1 MYRYRYGY
9 LLAGDRTPTLKS
21 ALKMA
26 SDFLGEA
33 EKTLN
38 SNPDFLFLEKSVF
51 AIDDARLIRESS
63 AKKSFGGK
71 GRVFLIVS
79 DSFTT
84 EACNA
89 LLKTLEEPI
98 ADVLFLV
105 VTSSPENLLVTV
117 RSRLTVLNFSLR
129 GGYLPEEAVHFARNF
144 LGSSPDE
151 RKEMAEKIG
160 EESGEVF
167 SFLNGLE
174 SILRDFLITDITREA
189 VFSLEQVLKHRR
201 IIADKVSSPKMIL
214 EHICLVLPSFN
225 K

>member
-1 MYRYRYGY
+1 
-9 LLAGDRTPTLKS
+9 
-21 ALKMA
+21 MA

-33 EKTLN
+33 GKTLN
-38 SNPDFLFLEKSVF
+38 SNSDFLLLEKSVF

-63 AKKSFGGK
+63 VKKSFSGK

-105 VTSSPENLLVTV
+105 VTASPENLLGTV
-117 RSRLTVLNFSLR
+117 RSRLAVLNFSLR
-129 GGYLPEEAVHFARNF
+129 AASLPEETLGSTRNF
-144 LGSSPDE
+144 LNSSPNE
-151 RKEMAEKIG
+151 RKKMAEKIG
-160 EESGEVF
+160 EENGEIF
-167 SFLNGLE
+167 AFLNGLE
-174 SILRDFLITDITREA
+174 FVLRDFLVTDITKEA
-189 VFSLEQVLKHRR
+189 VFSLEQVLKHRQ

-214 EHICLVLPSFN
+214 EHLCLVLPSFH

>member
-1 MYRYRYGY
+1 MYRYRHGY
-9 LLAGDRTPTLKS
+9 LLVGDRALS
-21 ALKMA
+21 LGAALKMA
-26 SDFLGEA
+26 SDFLSEA

-38 SNPDFLFLEKSVF
+38 SNSDFLLLEKGAF
-51 AIDDARLIRESS
+51 TIDDARLIRESS
-63 AKKSFGGK
+63 AKKSFSGK

-105 VTSSPENLLVTV
+105 VTASPENLLDTV
-117 RSRLTVLNFSLR
+117 RSRLTVLNFSLSDDF
-129 GGYLPEEAVHFARNF
+129 LPKEALASASDF
-144 LGSSPDE
+144 LNSSVDE
-151 RKEMAEKIG
+151 RKKIAEKLD
-160 EESGEVF
+160 EESAAIFV
-167 SFLNGLE
+167 FLNSLE
-174 SILRDFLITDITREA
+174 IVLRELLIRDITKEI
-189 VFSLEQVLKHRR
+189 VFSLSQVLKHRQ

-214 EHICLVLPSFN
+214 EHLCLVLPSFN

>member
-1 MYRYRYGY
+1 
-9 LLAGDRTPTLKS
+9 
-21 ALKMA
+21 MA

-38 SNPDFLFLEKSVF
+38 SNPDFLLLKKSVF

-63 AKKSFGGK
+63 AKKSFGGN
-71 GRVFLIVS
+71 GRVFLIMS
-79 DSFTT
+79 GSFTT

-105 VTSSPENLLVTV
+105 VTAFPENLLDTV
-117 RSRLTVLNFSLR
+117 RSRLTVLNFSLSIDF
-129 GGYLPEEAVHFARNF
+129 LPKEALDSASNF
-144 LGSSPDE
+144 LNSSTDE
-151 RKEMAEKIG
+151 RKKIAEKLD
-160 EESGEVF
+160 EESDSIFV
-167 SFLNGLE
+167 FLNSLE
-174 SILRDFLITDITREA
+174 ITLRELLIRDITKEI
-189 VFSLEQVLKHRR
+189 VFSLSQVLKHRQ

-214 EHICLVLPSFN
+214 EHLCLVLPSFN